1 MKKGPLILV
10 AVAAGVAIT
19 ILAIAWNGAFAS
31 PLKGSHPGVIG
42 VEHAVPAFVESMQE
56 SD

>member
-1 MKKGPLILV
+1 MKKGPLILL
-10 AVAAGVAIT
+10 AVAAGVAIA
-19 ILAIAWNGAFAS
+19 ILAVAWNGAFAS
-31 PLKGSHPGVIG
+31 PVKGSHPGVIG